1 MPRAHWALRTLGWA
15 GVGEGE
21 ALKAGD
27 CSGELGDRAPIVPA
41 PEPPQWSSRAQKG
54 FDNGPGI
61 SMQGQPLGP
70 LPVPEPGEGA
80 LLPAA
85 GWGQR
90 MGQG

>member
-1 MPRAHWALRTLGWA
+1 M
-15 GVGEGE
+15 
-21 ALKAGD
+21 
-27 CSGELGDRAPIVPA
+27 PA
-41 PEPPQWSSRAQKG
+41 PEPLQWSSRAQKG
-54 FDNGPGI
+54 FDNGQGI

-70 LPVPEPGEGA
+70 LPVPQPGEGA